1 MSLQSIFVSQ
11 KKLQERLNGWNWSQ
25 CRQHK
30 IVAES
35 EHCDQ
40 SHQIS
45 YESNCL
51 WLFVH
56 RVAPDLWIMSF
67 SIMFSLTKPAHC
79 FQQQKLATLEAFFL
93 VIVNLEHWF
102 LPFLFYFRVI
112 LEEPEIESWEK
123 KRKKSIVKFWTHLN
137 GALITGPVVG
147 LIQFKFCID
156 LHLKW

>member
-1 MSLQSIFVSQ
+1 MFWSIFVYQ

-30 IVAES
+30 IVVEG

-45 YESNCL
+45 YESNRL
-51 WLFVH
+51 WVFVH
-56 RVAPDLWIMSF
+56 WVAPHSRIMSF
-67 SIMFSLTKPAHC
+67 SVMFSLTKPAHC
-79 FQQQKLATLEAFFL
+79 CQQQKLATLEGFFL

-102 LPFLFYFRVI
+102 LPYLFYFGLI
-112 LEEPEIESWEK
+112 IEEPEIGSWGK
-123 KRKKSIVKFWTHLN
+123 KKKKSIVKFWTYLN

-147 LIQFKFCID
+147 FIQFKFCID

>member
-1 MSLQSIFVSQ
+1 MFWSIFVSQ

-51 WLFVH
+51 WLFIH
-56 RVAPDLWIMSF
+56 WVAPDLWIMSF

-79 FQQQKLATLEAFFL
+79 FQQPKLATLEAFFL

-102 LPFLFYFRVI
+102 LPFLFYFRAI
-112 LEEPEIESWEK
+112 LEEPEIGSWEK
-123 KRKKSIVKFWTHLN
+123 KRRIVKFWTCLN